1 MKLQIIHTH
10 REHPATQRKLDHLIK
25 LVGGFVVTELERLA
39 AGVAQ
44 LKTDAAENKAAAA
57 QAARDLDDLKAKA
70 DAIKAKLDEITAGGV
85 IEPGVLA
92 ALAAEVEGVSAG
104 LDATSATLTEA
115 SQRNDPPAGTIVLP
129 PGVVGQSYAAPI
141 SLPGVKFSVT
151 GGALPDGLSI
161 GTRELIGVPERAGD
175 FSFTAHGQDA
185 QGNALGDPQA
195 FTITIS

>member
-70 DAIKAKLDEITAGGV
+70 DAIKAKLDEINKTFGDLTV
-85 IEPGVLA
+85 IDDFETLSQTFVRNRSELQR
-92 ALAAEVEGVSAG
+92 LEEGFDS
-104 LDATSATLTEA
+104 LM
-115 SQRNDPPAGTIVLP
+115 GT
-129 PGVVGQSYAAPI
+129 VGR
-141 SLPGVKFSVT
+141 SV
-151 GGALPDGLSI
+151 
-161 GTRELIGVPERAGD
+161 
-175 FSFTAHGQDA
+175 QDA
-185 QGNALGDPQA
+185 LRDIIEKGKLTDLNVNPA
-195 FTITIS
+195 FSMTDFKAVPKEWRDKIPEYVKDYVSLNQFMQ